1 MMHVL
6 LRKMMK
12 MVMKYHRMDVI
23 WGYLSTMKAAD
34 GEFLFKRLFKVAK
47 LILVLPH
54 SNAGEERVF
63 SMVRK
68 NKTPFRSSL
77 SMDGT
82 LSSILTVKLA
92 DVDAVQFKPTNE
104 LLKKAKSATWE
115 YNKAHM
121 QKK

>member
-1 MMHVL
+1 
-6 LRKMMK
+6 MK
-12 MVMKYHRMDVI
+12 KYYRMDVI

-34 GEFLFKRLFKVAK
+34 GQFLFKRLFKVAK
-47 LILVLPH
+47 LILALPH
-54 SNAGEERVF
+54 SKAGEERVF
-63 SMVRK
+63 SMLCK

-104 LLKKAKSATWE
+104 LLKKAKSAMWE
-115 YNKAHM
+115 YNKVHM

>member
-1 MMHVL
+1 
-6 LRKMMK
+6 
-12 MVMKYHRMDVI
+12 MDVI

-54 SNAGEERVF
+54 SNAGKERVF

-104 LLKKAKSATWE
+104 LLKKAKRASGSTIKHICRK
-115 YNKAHM
+115 NNFLNRTI
-121 QKK
+121 